1 MAKISTYPVD
11 SQVSDSDII
20 LGSDGDNSYATK
32 NYTVATLASYIVPDA
47 KQKIVARTPGISLT
61 APTRRTITF
70 NTVTRDPTTGSLNY
84 NSGSGA
90 LAINPALGEIE
101 NTSGGDLIIRIAT
114 TTFLNISGGGGGSR
128 TVSYFLEKYDGSW
141 TDLKEVQRTKDNDG
155 DFADSFWSYFKLA
168 DGEKF
173 RVEMSTTTDTV
184 TITEGSQFEFHV
196 Q

>member
-20 LGSDGDNSYATK
+20 IGSDADNGYVTK

-47 KQKIVARTPGISLT
+47 KQKIVARTPEISLT
-61 APTRRTITF
+61 APTRRTVTF
-70 NTVTRDPTTGSLNY
+70 NAVTGDPTTGSLNY

-90 LAINPALGEIE
+90 LTINPALGEIE
-101 NTSGGDLIIRIAT
+101 NTSGGDLIIRIST

-128 TVSYFLEKYDGSW
+128 TVSYFLEKYTTSW
-141 TDLKEVQRTKDNDG
+141 ADVKEVQRTKANDG
-155 DFADSFWSYFKLA
+155 DFADSFWSYFKLGN
-168 DGEKF
+168 GEKF
-173 RVEMSTTTDTV
+173 RVEMLTTTDTV

>member
-11 SQVSDSDII
+11 SQVSDSYII
-20 LGSDGDNSYATK
+20 IGSDADNGYVTK

-47 KQKIVARTPGISLT
+47 KQKIVARTPAISLT
-61 APTRRTITF
+61 APTRRTVTF
-70 NTVTRDPTTGSLNY
+70 NTVTGDPTTGSLNY
-84 NSGSGA
+84 NSASGA
-90 LAINPALGEIE
+90 LTINPALGEIE

-128 TVSYFLEKYDGSW
+128 TVSYFLEKYTTSW
-141 TDLKEVQRTKDNDG
+141 ADMKEVQRTKANDG
-155 DFADSFWSYFKLA
+155 DFADSFWSYFKLGA
-168 DGEKF
+168 GEKF
-173 RVEMSTTTDTV
+173 RVEMLTTTDTV